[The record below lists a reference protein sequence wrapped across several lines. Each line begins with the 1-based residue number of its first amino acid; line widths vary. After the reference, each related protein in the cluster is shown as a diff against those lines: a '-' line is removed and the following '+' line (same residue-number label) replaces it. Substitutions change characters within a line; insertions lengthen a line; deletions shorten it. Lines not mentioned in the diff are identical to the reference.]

1 MYNDEY
7 WNGAYRD
14 SAASQNE
21 QEIVSVSYTADAGEN
36 GSGKKNRSRKKREKG
51 AGNGRLKS
59 AVNGIVFGAC
69 AALVFCGIVA
79 VGNRT
84 FLKPETTSASS
95 VAETGSETVRIGN
108 TQTQDSQTSLPQASA
123 TSGSGTGALSI
134 SQIVDNCMPSVV
146 SITTKGIEEVRS
158 MFGTQQ
164 YESQGAGSGI
174 IIGQNDTELLIATNN
189 HVVSGAEEVS
199 VCFNDASEDAVV
211 SAKVKGTD
219 ASNDLA
225 IVAVTLADV
234 DQEQLDQIKIAT
246 IGDSDSLAVGDQVVA
261 IGNALG
267 YGQSVTTGI
276 VSALDRE
283 VNIENYTSKLI
294 QTDAAINPGNSG
306 GALLNMKGELVG
318 INSAKFASEQVEG
331 MGYAIPIA
339 TAKPILENLM
349 NRETRE
355 LADEA
360 DAGFL
365 GVSCQD
371 VSEEAAKYYGMPTG
385 AYIASVED
393 GSAAAAAGIQKGDII
408 TKFDG
413 LAIGSSSE
421 LRSTIA
427 YYKQGEAVEVVYM
440 RSNNG
445 EYQENTTSVTLAK
458 SEAIEKQKQAKSENE
473 EQQGDSKSSGNVQE
487 FYGDSGLKDFIE
499 RFYGSGDE
507 QGSDDA
513 MQQESQNRRGV

>member
-1 MYNDEY
+1 MYDEEY
-7 WNGAYRD
+7 WNGANTEAVPVQNTD
-14 SAASQNE
+14 AHTVNAEASGTE
-21 QEIVSVSYTADAGEN
+21 
-36 GSGKKNRSRKKREKG
+36 KKKRRLRKREKG
-51 AGNGRLKS
+51 TGSGRLKS
-59 AVNGIVFGAC
+59 AVNGLVFGAC

-84 FLKPETTSASS
+84 FLKTESATAAAVSE
-95 VAETGSETVRIGN
+95 ADDETVRIGN
-108 TQTQDSQTSLPQASA
+108 TQTSLPQASA
-123 TSGSGTGALSI
+123 TSGSDTGALSI

-158 MFGTQQ
+158 MFGMQK

-174 IIGQNDTELLIATNN
+174 IIGQNDIELLIATNN
-189 HVVSGAEEVS
+189 HVVSGANEVS
-199 VCFNDASEDAVV
+199 VCFDDSSEDAVV
-211 SAKVKGTD
+211 SAKVKGKD
-219 ASNDLA
+219 ADNELA
-225 IVAVTLADV
+225 IVAVTLDDV
-234 DQEQLDQIKIAT
+234 GQEQLAKIKIAT
-246 IGDSDSLAVGDQVVA
+246 IGDSGSLAVGDQVVA

-306 GALLNMKGELVG
+306 GALLNMRGELVG

-355 LADEA
+355 LADDA

-371 VSEEAAKYYGMPTG
+371 VSEEAAQYYGIPTG
-385 AYIASVED
+385 AYIASVEE
-393 GSAAAAAGIQKGDII
+393 GSAAEAAGIQKGDII

-413 LAIGSSSE
+413 LSIGGSAE

-427 YYKQGEAVEVVYM
+427 YYKQGETVEVVYM

-445 EYQENTTSVTLAK
+445 EYQENSTSVTLAK
-458 SEAIEKQKQAKSENE
+458 SQAIEKQKQENDE
-473 EQQGDSKSSGNVQE
+473 AGAQQGDGESSQE
-487 FYGDSGLKDFIE
+487 FFEDGGLRDFIE
-499 RFYGSGDE
+499 KFYGSEKE

-513 MQQESQNRRGV
+513 LQQESQNKRGV

>member
-1 MYNDEY
+1 MENETY
-7 WNGAYRD
+7 WNQSYAD
-14 SAASQNE
+14 DMQSQDRQSDLTYTCRMQ
-21 QEIVSVSYTADAGEN
+21 QEGSEA
-36 GSGKKNRSRKKREKG
+36 SGKKKHNKKKREKG
-51 AGNGRLKS
+51 NGKGTLRS
-59 AVNGIVFGAC
+59 AVNGLVFGAC
-69 AALVFCGIVA
+69 AALVFCGVVA
-79 VGNRT
+79 IGNKT
-84 FLKPETTSASS
+84 FLKTDQSAVTMTSEDAAKTETNNDDTS
-95 VAETGSETVRIGN
+95 VKLGTT
-108 TQTQDSQTSLPQASA
+108 QTSLPQASA
-123 TSGSGTGALSI
+123 TGSSEGNLSI
-134 SQIVDNCMPSVV
+134 AQIVDNCMPSVV

-199 VCFNDASEDAVV
+199 VCFDDSSEDAVV
-211 SAKVKGTD
+211 AAKVKGTD

-225 IVAVTLADV
+225 IVAVALDDV
-234 DQEQLDQIKIAT
+234 DTKLLDQIKIAT
-246 IGDSDSLAVGDQVVA
+246 IGDSESLSVGDQVVA

-283 VNIENYTSKLI
+283 VNIDHYTSKLI

-306 GALLNMKGELVG
+306 GALLNMQGELVG

-355 LADEA
+355 QVAEE

-371 VSEEAAKYYGMPTG
+371 VSEEAAQYYGIPTG
-385 AYIASVED
+385 AYIASVEE
-393 GSAAAAAGIQKGDII
+393 GSAAQAAGIQKGDII

-413 LAIGSSSE
+413 LGIGSSSE
-421 LRSTIA
+421 LRSTIS
-427 YYKQGEAVEVVYM
+427 YYKQGETVEVVYM

-458 SEAIEKQKQAKSENE
+458 SEAIEKQKNAAGSSDAQMDPSDE
-473 EQQGDSKSSGNVQE
+473 EESQEQFPSG
-487 FYGDSGLKDFIE
+487 GIRDFFE
-499 RFYGSGDE
+499 RFYGQDE
-507 QGSDDA
+507 NPT
-513 MQQESQNRRGV
+513 QESQNKRGV